1 MTKQRLLIYGA
12 GGRTGQSIA
21 RHARHRGLD
30 IVLAGRSSS
39 ALAAPA
45 QALGCEMRIA
55 DVEDETALAAML
67 CDVDVVINSGGPF
80 ERTALPI
87 VDACIKSHCHYLD
100 VNGELQAY
108 RNVRS
113 RGGRAKNAGVLLM
126 PGAGFCVIASTFL
139 LAELLRGPDAKPS
152 MREPSRA
159 RIAFS
164 GGPASSVGSIKS
176 LYASLYPFVKIVRDG
191 RLESVPIG
199 SLERPFDF
207 EDAGGRSGLISTK
220 APDCRLGC
228 TGISVADTLA
238 ALCDTPSLGQ
248 IETYV
253 EGSLAVRTFYEGS
266 GRFTGYS
273 KVQPWKAMVERSMR
287 WWPAT
292 PDSGVDTRAAVCVEV
307 DNPWLETRRIVHRT
321 PSTYEFTAVA
331 VCAIAELV
339 LAGGGFEPGFQTPV
353 SQFGRHAALRS
364 AFDLATPTAGRRGR
378 RVAAVSSGGE

>member
-21 RHARHRGLD
+21 RHARNRGLD
-30 IVLAGRSSS
+30 IVLAGRSSG
-39 ALAAPA
+39 ALAALA
-45 QALGCEMRIA
+45 QSLGCEMRIA
-55 DVEDETALAAML
+55 DIEDEKALAAML
-67 CDVDVVINSGGPF
+67 RDVAVVINSAGPF
-80 ERTALPI
+80 ETTASPI
-87 VDACIKSHCHYLD
+87 VEACINSHCHYLD
-100 VNGELQAY
+100 VNGELRAY
-108 RNVRS
+108 RDVADS
-113 RGGRAKNAGVLLM
+113 GGDAEDAGVLLM

-139 LAELLRGPDAKPS
+139 LAGLLRGPDAKPS

-176 LYASLYPFVKIVRDG
+176 LYASLYPGVEIVRDG
-191 RLESVPIG
+191 DVVSVPIG
-199 SLERPFDF
+199 SLERTFDF
-207 EDAGGRSGLISTK
+207 EDAGGIRV
-220 APDCRLGC
+220 PDCRRGC
-228 TGISVADTLA
+228 TAISVADTFA

-253 EGSLAVRTFYEGS
+253 EGSLAMRTFFEGS

-273 KVQPWKAMVERSMR
+273 KVQPWKALVERSMR

-307 DNPWLETRRIVHRT
+307 DNPWLETRRSVHRT
-321 PSTYEFTAVA
+321 PSTYGFTAVA

-339 LAGGGFEPGFQTPV
+339 LAGVGFKPGFQTPV
-353 SQFGRHAALRS
+353 AAFGHHPALRP
-364 AFDLATPTAGRRGR
+364 AFDLKAPTAGRRGR
-378 RVAAVSSGGE
+378 RAAAWSSGGE